1 MAILHA
7 QGNQCCGGRY
17 LFGNTTAHT
26 LTSAFFIQ

>member
-7 QGNQCCGGRY
+7 KGYQCCGGRY
-17 LFGNTTAHT
+17 LFGNTATHT